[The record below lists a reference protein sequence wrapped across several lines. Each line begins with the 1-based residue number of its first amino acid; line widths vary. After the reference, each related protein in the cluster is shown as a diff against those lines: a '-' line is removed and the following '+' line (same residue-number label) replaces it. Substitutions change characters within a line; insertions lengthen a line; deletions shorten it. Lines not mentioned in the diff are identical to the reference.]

1 MAKQYI
7 DVLIDGKVYSLGGS
21 ETEGYVQQIATYL
34 NGKIFQLKAQP
45 GFLKMPEDYQ
55 SIMTYLNLADDYFKE
70 KESAKALASDKESM
84 EKETYRLKHEMVST
98 QMKLES
104 LRNERT
110 VSEEEL
116 ETAKKAAKEAA
127 EQAEAAKNEV
137 QAQIERVKK
146 EAQEQIEAVKK
157 TAQEQVESARKE
169 AQEQIERAKREVQD
183 RVESAEKAAQ
193 DRAARAEQTA
203 REQAEAAKKEA
214 LEQIA
219 DAKKE
224 ANDFRGEAEVWKQEA
239 EDQRLAVESSQSEI
253 ASLQDK
259 LEILKQQLEEARQ
272 EDLEVEKLPQIWNDK
287 YEEYLG
293 VRPSTDREGVLQ
305 DIHWSQG
312 SIGYFPSYALG
323 NAFGAQI
330 YHQMKKELPVE
341 KLLEAGNLGEIREYL
356 RKNIHQYGKLKDSR
370 QILRDMTGED
380 FNPSYYVAYLEEKY
394 GRSEKV
400 Q

>member
-169 AQEQIERAKREVQD
+169 AQEQIERAKREVQE
-183 RVESAEKAAQ
+183 RVESKRKKQLRIALPGRSRQPGSRQKLQRKRHWNRLRMQRRKQTISVEKQRFGNRRQKISVWRSSHPRVKSLLCRTSWRFSNNSLKKQ
-193 DRAARAEQTA
+193 DRR
-203 REQAEAAKKEA
+203 R
-214 LEQIA
+214 
-219 DAKKE
+219 
-224 ANDFRGEAEVWKQEA
+224 
-239 EDQRLAVESSQSEI
+239 
-253 ASLQDK
+253 
-259 LEILKQQLEEARQ
+259 QLCR
-272 EDLEVEKLPQIWNDK
+272 
-287 YEEYLG
+287 
-293 VRPSTDREGVLQ
+293 
-305 DIHWSQG
+305 
-312 SIGYFPSYALG
+312 
-323 NAFGAQI
+323 
-330 YHQMKKELPVE
+330 
-341 KLLEAGNLGEIREYL
+341 
-356 RKNIHQYGKLKDSR
+356 RKN
-370 QILRDMTGED
+370 
-380 FNPSYYVAYLEEKY
+380 
-394 GRSEKV
+394 RSWKHV
-400 Q
+400 

>member
-1 MAKQYI
+1 MEKCIAWAAGGTLFLDEINSMPLFLQSKLLR
-7 DVLIDGKVYSLGGS
+7 VLQDGSFRSLGGS

-146 EAQEQIEAVKK
+146 ETQEQIEAEKK
-157 TAQEQVESARKE
+157 AEQEQVESARKE
-169 AQEQIERAKREVQD
+169 AQEQIERAKREVQE

-224 ANDFRGEAEVWKQEA
+224 ANDFRGEAEVWKQDA

-253 ASLQDK
+253 AS
-259 LEILKQQLEEARQ
+259 
-272 EDLEVEKLPQIWNDK
+272 
-287 YEEYLG
+287 
-293 VRPSTDREGVLQ
+293 
-305 DIHWSQG
+305 
-312 SIGYFPSYALG
+312 
-323 NAFGAQI
+323 
-330 YHQMKKELPVE
+330 
-341 KLLEAGNLGEIREYL
+341 
-356 RKNIHQYGKLKDSR
+356 
-370 QILRDMTGED
+370 
-380 FNPSYYVAYLEEKY
+380 
-394 GRSEKV
+394 
-400 Q
+400 

>member
-157 TAQEQVESARKE
+157 TAQ
-169 AQEQIERAKREVQD
+169 
-183 RVESAEKAAQ
+183 
-193 DRAARAEQTA
+193 
-203 REQAEAAKKEA
+203 
-214 LEQIA
+214 
-219 DAKKE
+219 
-224 ANDFRGEAEVWKQEA
+224 
-239 EDQRLAVESSQSEI
+239 
-253 ASLQDK
+253 
-259 LEILKQQLEEARQ
+259 
-272 EDLEVEKLPQIWNDK
+272 
-287 YEEYLG
+287 
-293 VRPSTDREGVLQ
+293 
-305 DIHWSQG
+305 
-312 SIGYFPSYALG
+312 
-323 NAFGAQI
+323 
-330 YHQMKKELPVE
+330 
-341 KLLEAGNLGEIREYL
+341 
-356 RKNIHQYGKLKDSR
+356 
-370 QILRDMTGED
+370 
-380 FNPSYYVAYLEEKY
+380 
-394 GRSEKV
+394 
-400 Q
+400 

>member
-169 AQEQIERAKREVQD
+169 AQGQIEAVKKTAQEQVESARKETQGQIEAVKKTAQEQVESARKEAQEQIERAKREVQ
-183 RVESAEKAAQ
+183 
-193 DRAARAEQTA
+193 ARGIRGKSSPGSRCQGGADSPGA
-203 REQAEAAKKEA
+203 GRSCKERG
-214 LEQIA
+214 IGT
-219 DAKKE
+219 DCGCKE
-224 ANDFRGEAEVWKQEA
+224 GSKRFPWRSRG
-239 EDQRLAVESSQSEI
+239 
-253 ASLQDK
+253 
-259 LEILKQQLEEARQ
+259 
-272 EDLEVEKLPQIWNDK
+272 
-287 YEEYLG
+287 
-293 VRPSTDREGVLQ
+293 
-305 DIHWSQG
+305 
-312 SIGYFPSYALG
+312 
-323 NAFGAQI
+323 
-330 YHQMKKELPVE
+330 
-341 KLLEAGNLGEIREYL
+341 LEAG
-356 RKNIHQYGKLKDSR
+356 
-370 QILRDMTGED
+370 
-380 FNPSYYVAYLEEKY
+380 
-394 GRSEKV
+394 GRRSASGGRVIPE
-400 Q
+400 

>member
-1 MAKQYI
+1 MKIA
-7 DVLIDGKVYSLGGS
+7 VLINCD
-21 ETEGYVQQIATYL
+21 
-34 NGKIFQLKAQP
+34 QL
-45 GFLKMPEDYQ
+45 F
-55 SIMTYLNLADDYFKE
+55 
-70 KESAKALASDKESM
+70 
-84 EKETYRLKHEMVST
+84 
-98 QMKLES
+98 
-104 LRNERT
+104 T

-239 EDQRLAVESSQSEI
+239 EDRVRRRAVAHHAGTQKRAGRAGQRDDDGVRRGRHRRFGQGCPARGG
-253 ASLQDK
+253 K
-259 LEILKQQLEEARQ
+259 ARQ
-272 EDLEVEKLPQIWNDK
+272 ALAHTASA
-287 YEEYLG
+287 
-293 VRPSTDREGVLQ
+293 VRDASAAARGDGRHALWCGKGRGKRPHAHKGRRARPRGAPRRDRPPKRGRPPER
-305 DIHWSQG
+305 DD
-312 SIGYFPSYALG
+312 AL
-323 NAFGAQI
+323 
-330 YHQMKKELPVE
+330 
-341 KLLEAGNLGEIREYL
+341 
-356 RKNIHQYGKLKDSR
+356 
-370 QILRDMTGED
+370 
-380 FNPSYYVAYLEEKY
+380 
-394 GRSEKV
+394 RS
-400 Q
+400 

>member
-7 DVLIDGKVYSLGGS
+7 DVLIDGIVYSLGGS

-146 EAQEQIEAVKK
+146 EAQEQIERAIKGIK
-157 TAQEQVESARKE
+157 EELAEQVAYFKEHDQLIE
-169 AQEQIERAKREVQD
+169 AQRIAERTNFDIEMLRETGFCSGIENYSRHLAGLEPGQPPSTLID
-183 RVESAEKAAQ
+183 FFGDDFLMIIDESHI
-193 DRAARAEQTA
+193 T
-203 REQAEAAKKEA
+203 
-214 LEQIA
+214 
-219 DAKKE
+219 
-224 ANDFRGEAEVWKQEA
+224 V
-239 EDQRLAVESSQSEI
+239 
-253 ASLQDK
+253 
-259 LEILKQQLEEARQ
+259 
-272 EDLEVEKLPQIWNDK
+272 PQIGGMYAGDQSRKSTLVDFGFRLPSAKDN
-287 YEEYLG
+287 
-293 VRPSTDREGVLQ
+293 RPLE
-305 DIHWSQG
+305 
-312 SIGYFPSYALG
+312 
-323 NAFGAQI
+323 FGEFEQKI
-330 YHQMKKELPVE
+330 DQMLFVSATP
-341 KLLEAGNLGEIREYL
+341 
-356 RKNIHQYGKLKDSR
+356 
-370 QILRDMTGED
+370 
-380 FNPSYYVAYLEEKY
+380 
-394 GRSEKV
+394 GRSSDQQV
-400 Q
+400 Y

>member
-157 TAQEQVESARKE
+157 TAQEQVESARKKAQGQIEAVKKTAQEQVESARKEAQGQIEAVKKTAQEQVESARKE
-169 AQEQIERAKREVQD
+169 AQEQIERAKREVQE
-183 RVESAEKAAQ
+183 RVESAEKQPRIVLPGRSRQPGSRQKLQKKKHWNRLRMQRRKQTISVEKQRFGNRMQKISVWRSSHPRVKSLLCRTSWRFSNNSLKKQ
-193 DRAARAEQTA
+193 DRR
-203 REQAEAAKKEA
+203 R
-214 LEQIA
+214 
-219 DAKKE
+219 
-224 ANDFRGEAEVWKQEA
+224 
-239 EDQRLAVESSQSEI
+239 
-253 ASLQDK
+253 
-259 LEILKQQLEEARQ
+259 QLCR
-272 EDLEVEKLPQIWNDK
+272 
-287 YEEYLG
+287 
-293 VRPSTDREGVLQ
+293 
-305 DIHWSQG
+305 
-312 SIGYFPSYALG
+312 
-323 NAFGAQI
+323 
-330 YHQMKKELPVE
+330 
-341 KLLEAGNLGEIREYL
+341 
-356 RKNIHQYGKLKDSR
+356 RKN
-370 QILRDMTGED
+370 
-380 FNPSYYVAYLEEKY
+380 
-394 GRSEKV
+394 RSWKHV
-400 Q
+400 

>member
-169 AQEQIERAKREVQD
+169 AQEQIERAKREVQE

-193 DRAARAEQTA
+193 D
-203 REQAEAAKKEA
+203 
-214 LEQIA
+214 L
-219 DAKKE
+219 
-224 ANDFRGEAEVWKQEA
+224 
-239 EDQRLAVESSQSEI
+239 
-253 ASLQDK
+253 SL
-259 LEILKQQLEEARQ
+259 
-272 EDLEVEKLPQIWNDK
+272 
-287 YEEYLG
+287 
-293 VRPSTDREGVLQ
+293 
-305 DIHWSQG
+305 IH
-312 SIGYFPSYALG
+312 I
-323 NAFGAQI
+323 
-330 YHQMKKELPVE
+330 
-341 KLLEAGNLGEIREYL
+341 
-356 RKNIHQYGKLKDSR
+356 
-370 QILRDMTGED
+370 
-380 FNPSYYVAYLEEKY
+380 
-394 GRSEKV
+394 
-400 Q
+400 